1 MLADSYRYNLS
12 VIDNRLYIQTP
23 TNKENTKTRI
33 IKTKENKLINF
44 DDLLFLCNT
53 SFFHRIWMMQ

>member
-53 SFFHRIWMMQ
+53 SFFHLIWMMQ

>member
-23 TNKENTKTRI
+23 TNKENIKTRI
-33 IKTKENKLINF
+33 KKTKANKLINF
-44 DDLLFLCNT
+44 NELSSICNT
-53 SFFHRIWMMQ
+53 FFSLLTWMMQ